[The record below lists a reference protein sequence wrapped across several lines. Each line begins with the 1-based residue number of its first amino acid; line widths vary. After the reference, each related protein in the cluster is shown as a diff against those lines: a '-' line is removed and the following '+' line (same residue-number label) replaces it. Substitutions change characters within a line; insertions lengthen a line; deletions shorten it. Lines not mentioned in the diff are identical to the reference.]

1 MLLSYRRHFLNSYW
15 VLVTLEIINIEL
27 ESTAHHRK
35 GQFIPGDFIQAE
47 QTGITAFFAH
57 AVFAVFQFAEEEHVD
72 LVDMGQ
78 IENGIK
84 VTNGH
89 RGAGFFPGFAGRAF
103 LQGFP
108 VFHIA
113 GGQGPVALAWFDRA
127 FTQQH
132 FAFPHGDCADHDLGI
147 LVVDGL
153 AIGAPV
159 AGPVVSF
166 RNAETDLVATA
177 VTAEFHV
184 LDQLRQRLPD
194 YKRTE
199 LPLALPEAAVLMP
212 LIDDPEPRLILTV
225 RSSTMPTHAGEVA
238 FPGGKRD
245 PGDKNLLMTA
255 LRESQEEV
263 GLDPGYVDVLGQL
276 SPLASRYG
284 MKVTP
289 FVGIVRPE
297 APLVAEPGEIETI
310 FQVPLQFFL
319 DEVPELSSPI
329 DFFGRR
335 FRIPSYYYEDKRIW
349 GLTAFMIL
357 DLINH
362 VYDANIEFEVTD

>member
-1 MLLSYRRHFLNSYW
+1 MIQENPRSPHL
-15 VLVTLEIINIEL
+15 
-27 ESTAHHRK
+27 
-35 GQFIPGDFIQAE
+35 PGDDVTVI
-47 QTGITAFFAH
+47 TGLPPTARLFKLPFELNALLNALQEK
-57 AVFAVFQFAEEEHVD
+57 AV
-72 LVDMGQ
+72 L
-78 IENGIK
+78 N
-84 VTNGH
+84 
-89 RGAGFFPGFAGRAF
+89 
-103 LQGFP
+103 
-108 VFHIA
+108 
-113 GGQGPVALAWFDRA
+113 
-127 FTQQH
+127 
-132 FAFPHGDCADHDLGI
+132 
-147 LVVDGL
+147 
-153 AIGAPV
+153 
-159 AGPVVSF
+159 
-166 RNAETDLVATA
+166 
-177 VTAEFHV
+177 
-184 LDQLRQRLPD
+184 QLRQRLPD

-245 PGDKNLLMTA
+245 PGDKSLLMTA